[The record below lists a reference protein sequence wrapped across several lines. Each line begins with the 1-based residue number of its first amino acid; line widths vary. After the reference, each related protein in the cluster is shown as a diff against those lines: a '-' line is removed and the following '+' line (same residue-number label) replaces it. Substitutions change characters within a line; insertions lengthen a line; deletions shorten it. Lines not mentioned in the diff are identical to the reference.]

1 MKLKT
6 THNTSQTA
14 YAFYSELDSSYMY
27 ECPICGE
34 IQEMSDLTEREEA
47 NFKKGN
53 SVYYECDF
61 CEAIT
66 EVTCED

>member
-34 IQEMSDLTEREEA
+34 IQLMSDLTEREEGYLQ
-47 NFKKGN
+47 KGTG
-53 SVYYECDF
+53 VYYQCDF
-61 CEAIT
+61 CDTIT
-66 EVTCED
+66 EVTYED